1 MLERRTVEKWLFRAG
16 YASLVLFMLAP
27 LIVVIGTSFS
37 HGGHLQFPPEQLS
50 VRWYGEY
57 FQDSTWINATQNS
70 ILIAFGTMLFS
81 LALGISAAFGYEGL
95 QSKWSQGLIPLIL
108 LPLLI
113 PAAVIA
119 ITLYMFLSQMGL
131 QHTYSG
137 IILAHSLWATP
148 LVFFIMQAVF
158 TRFNWELKDAAM
170 DLGAT
175 PTAAFREVIL
185 PGVRYG
191 IVASAIVAFVIS
203 FQEFIMA
210 LFLAGIDERTV
221 PVLAF
226 LSLREALDPLISVV
240 STLMII
246 IVILLLIPASLA
258 MGLERLAKHL

>member
-1 MLERRTVEKWLFRAG
+1 MPERRTVEKWLFRAG
-16 YASLVLFMLAP
+16 YVALVLFMLAP

-37 HGGHLQFPPEQLS
+37 HGGHLQFPPEELS

-57 FQDSTWINATQNS
+57 FQNSSWINATQNS
-70 ILIAFGTMLFS
+70 IFIAIGAMVVSLVLGT
-81 LALGISAAFGYEGL
+81 SAAFGYEGL
-95 QSKWSQGLIPLIL
+95 QSKWSRGLIPLIL

-131 QHTYSG
+131 QHTYIG

-158 TRFNWELKDAAM
+158 TRFDWELKDAAM

-175 PTAAFREVIL
+175 PMATFREVIL

-191 IVASAIVAFVIS
+191 VIASAIVAFVIS

-226 LSLREALDPLISVV
+226 LSLKEAINPLISVV

-246 IVILLLIPASLA
+246 IVVMLLVPASLA
-258 MGLERLAKHL
+258 MGLERLAKQL